1 MKLEGAR
8 WRTLI
13 STVRLGRDEYQVVR
27 PAKPLRHASLYITDD
42 AFRNAELLVDKVAA
56 RELAMAWELAMRSP
70 RTVVYL
76 PLRQTEYECRSF
88 EEDDE
93 PLLDLVLMHHSLG
106 FPPSLWKEV
115 RARLGRGRPH
125 VVRSRGFLPVE
136 SLLTPDYQPLRRTCR
151 DVVRHRVAARTVFL
165 TGSWKAF
172 ALTGEQWRWLV
183 EDGPRWIHENPGRH
197 CCAEIAVEWDWDWLH
212 VVRCD
217 DHRVGVNA

>member
-1 MKLEGAR
+1 M
-8 WRTLI
+8 
-13 STVRLGRDEYQVVR
+13 Q
-27 PAKPLRHASLYITDD
+27 PAKPLEHAPLYEGYMGVESCVTKASALDI
-42 AFRNAELLVDKVAA
+42 
-56 RELAMAWELAMRSP
+56 AMAWAFAMRSP
-70 RTVVYL
+70 RTLVYL
-76 PLRQTEYECRSF
+76 PLRQSEYECRSF

-93 PLLDLVLMHHSLG
+93 PLPDLVLMHHSLG

-125 VVRSRGFLPVE
+125 VVRSRGFPPVE
-136 SLLTPDYQPLRRTCR
+136 SLLTPDHQPLRRTYR
-151 DVVRHRVAARTVFL
+151 DVVRHHVAAHTVFL
-165 TGSWKAF
+165 TGNRKAF

-197 CCAEIAVEWDWDWLH
+197 CCAEVAVERDWDWLH